1 MPKLSKVGRLV
12 GLWDEPGEQKC
23 ASGPVSFTRRDE
35 KGRANDEGIRCRTH

>member
-23 ASGPVSFTRRDE
+23 ASGPV
-35 KGRANDEGIRCRTH
+35 